1 MVVWLDG
8 WMNGWTD
15 ERIDGLAI
23 QQRPKCNNIL
33 FSFSVIFGRVR
44 VETPSLKFS
53 GFCFEPKKRKGDC
66 YYNLNNREGER
77 ERDEKTTII
86 KRYYTEKM

>member
-1 MVVWLDG
+1 
-8 WMNGWTD
+8 MNGWTD

-53 GFCFEPKKRKGDC
+53 GFCFEPKKEKAIVIITSII
-66 YYNLNNREGER
+66 ER
-77 ERDEKTTII
+77 ERETKKTTII

>member
-1 MVVWLDG
+1 MLQKLRPKSVKVNAGHLDKWLFGWTDG

-53 GFCFEPKKRKGDC
+53 GFCLEPKKK
-66 YYNLNNREGER
+66 
-77 ERDEKTTII
+77 
-86 KRYYTEKM
+86 KRRLLL